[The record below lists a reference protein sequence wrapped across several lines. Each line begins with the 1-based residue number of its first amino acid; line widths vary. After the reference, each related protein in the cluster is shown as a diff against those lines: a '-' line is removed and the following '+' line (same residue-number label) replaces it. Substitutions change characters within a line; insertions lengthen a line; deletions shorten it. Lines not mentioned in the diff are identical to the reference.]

1 MKQHQHG
8 PRVELFFQVQQFYL
22 SDCVGECSKLYDF
35 QVDQEITSSTII
47 RFETDNPVE
56 RPLPSWDILE
66 LQWLLHRITAMSGAS
81 EEYEDDCDDDGY
93 WGKHL
98 LVYGRQCI
106 GWVRVALIFFFFF
119 ATFRLII

>member
-1 MKQHQHG
+1 
-8 PRVELFFQVQQFYL
+8 
-22 SDCVGECSKLYDF
+22 
-35 QVDQEITSSTII
+35 
-47 RFETDNPVE
+47 
-56 RPLPSWDILE
+56 
-66 LQWLLHRITAMSGAS
+66 MSGAS